1 MRARGWYVAAVAAL
15 FGVGT
20 SMMPAY
26 AGWGADLG
34 RSVVS
39 SIVRQ
44 AANRLVN
51 RALNSGY
58 LPPSQPSYRPD
69 NYSNNFV
76 PQQYEP
82 YRQQPVHHSS
92 SPPRHTP
99 PTAHKTVT
107 ASAKP
112 SLAYPK
118 DKGFIPPPPPY
129 PTVYPGGKDT
139 TIASMKESTGKSDN
153 LVPPPPPA
161 PSVWDDAT
169 PVSDASV
176 HPIIEPPTPVAKP
189 HADIIKAQAPLP
201 KPAPDFRRTH

>member
-1 MRARGWYVAAVAAL
+1 MHARGWYVAAVAAL

-51 RALNSGY
+51 RALNSSY
-58 LPPSQPSYRPD
+58 LPPSQPAYRPD
-69 NYSNNFV
+69 NYSNNFA
-76 PQQYEP
+76 PQPYEP
-82 YRQQPVHHSS
+82 YHRPPAHHSTS
-92 SPPRHTP
+92 AAHHNSATG
-99 PTAHKTVT
+99 HKTVT

-139 TIASMKESTGKSDN
+139 TLASMKESAGKVDT

-169 PVSDASV
+169 PVSDASS
-176 HPIIEPPTPVAKP
+176 HPVADAPTPIAQPQPAIVKP
-189 HADIIKAQAPLP
+189 QTPVP
-201 KPAPDFRRTH
+201 KPAPDFHRPH